1 MLAPHGNEGP
11 RLLGELP
18 ATSGREKIEVWS
30 RLDEDGTAGLE
41 LVEYRW
47 GSGLGWY
54 VQKRVNLDADQV
66 RLLTGLLSTLTPAE
80 APTAPP
86 PAPRLKRTAPATSR
100 EGNVISLRFP
110 V

>member
-1 MLAPHGNEGP
+1 MLAPHAIEGP

-30 RLDEDGTAGLE
+30 RSEEDGSTVLE
-41 LVEYRW
+41 LVEYCW

-54 VQKRVNLDADQV
+54 VQKRVALDPDQV
-66 RLLTGLLSTLTPAE
+66 RLLSGLLSGFKPTETPA
-80 APTAPP
+80 APLATPG
-86 PAPRLKRTAPATSR
+86 LKRTAPAASR

>member
-1 MLAPHGNEGP
+1 MLAPHVNAGP

-30 RLDEDGTAGLE
+30 RTDEEGATLLE

-54 VQKRVNLDADQV
+54 VQKRVSLDSDQV
-66 RLLTGLLSTLTPAE
+66 RLLSGLLSSLTPVE
-80 APTAPP
+80 APAAPL
-86 PAPRLKRTAPATSR
+86 ATPRLKRTAPAASR
-100 EGNVISLRFP
+100 DGNVISLRFP

>member
-1 MLAPHGNEGP
+1 MLAPHDIEGP

-30 RLDEDGTAGLE
+30 RSEEDGTTVLE

-54 VQKRVNLDADQV
+54 VQKRVALDPDQV
-66 RLLTGLLSTLTPAE
+66 RLLTGLLGTLTPTEVA
-80 APTAPP
+80 AP
-86 PAPRLKRTAPATSR
+86 PAPRLKRTVPAASR
-100 EGNVISLRFP
+100 EGNVIALRFP